1 MPVNYLTTSFQTRKL
16 VPNINHDSFKC
27 FITCLIRLTSWSD
40 VINFCCT
47 FNRKWRFWKWY
58 ENDPSSSKLIIYEI
72 FQNLLEARKKEFLVN
87 LSQYTAVHRTWIIP
101 PQIRNAIR
109 GNWKLLWL
117 KSLGTTALRSAL
129 IDYSSPSCREPST
142 SFLEI
147 IMVSKLFRSVYKMII
162 WYNLMVRHHLMMR
175 ACRGP
180 RALIRLVF
188 I

>member
-1 MPVNYLTTSFQTRKL
+1 MWSIFVALS
-16 VPNINHDSFKC
+16 IG
-27 FITCLIRLTSWSD
+27 SD
-40 VINFCCT
+40 VFEIDMKMTLQVQN
-47 FNRKWRFWKWY
+47 WSSMRF
-58 ENDPSSSKLIIYEI
+58 
-72 FQNLLEARKKEFLVN
+72 FQNLLEARKNDFLVN

-129 IDYSSPSCREPST
+129 IDYSFPSFCEPST

-180 RALIRLVF
+180 RALIEWDF

>member
-1 MPVNYLTTSFQTRKL
+1 M
-16 VPNINHDSFKC
+16 IN
-27 FITCLIRLTSWSD
+27 L
-40 VINFCCT
+40 CCT
-47 FNRKWRFWKWY
+47 FNRKWRFRNWY

-72 FQNLLEARKKEFLVN
+72 FSKFIRSSKNGFLVN

-117 KSLGTTALRSAL
+117 KSLGTTALGSAL
-129 IDYSSPSCREPST
+129 IDYSSPSSREPST

-162 WYNLMVRHHLMMR
+162 WYNLMTRDDDIITLCWEP
-175 ACRGP
+175 AEGSNW
-180 RALIRLVF
+180 AS
-188 I
+188 

>member
-1 MPVNYLTTSFQTRKL
+1 MWSICVALS
-16 VPNINHDSFKC
+16 IG
-27 FITCLIRLTSWSD
+27 SD
-40 VINFCCT
+40 VFEIDTKMTLQVQN
-47 FNRKWRFWKWY
+47 WSSMRF
-58 ENDPSSSKLIIYEI
+58 
-72 FQNLLEARKKEFLVN
+72 FQNLLEAQKKFLVN

-117 KSLGTTALRSAL
+117 KSLGTTALGSAL

-162 WYNLMVRHHLMMR
+162 WYNLMTRDDDIITLCWEP
-175 ACRGP
+175 AEGSNW
-180 RALIRLVF
+180 AS
-188 I
+188 